1 MADTAPAVASL
12 PSRTPRAISPPGIE
26 NPNPIASTSA
36 HTLDNS
42 PTQSESVSSSAEGN
56 AAAASLPDGDSA
68 SISNH
73 ISDTVASRE
82 PGLQIAASSQHESI
96 PPSISASL
104 QAATAGLNEEDAKLL
119 ASLAEGNGLLNHLS
133 NLAAQNA
140 SSNDLLN
147 AYAGDLM
154 LDSSTPGFSSTGTIF
169 DASAFQG
176 AVDLNEAL
184 THQDMDWDDEAFDNL
199 EPEDEDGQDAGPIQ
213 AYAKLEF
220 PGFSY
225 YIQTLDV
232 TIGRRPGQLQ
242 SNQRPGALP
251 PQLPNAASGLSQAH
265 ITSESK
271 TEGDVDVDLGPLKS
285 ISRLHARIFYYT
297 GPIHPPNSA
306 FLNGTP
312 AHSRTSSGNGSAPY
326 RITSPTAL
334 SRVNGARLTGAE
346 AISQDPYNIASQ
358 MGASAGTDPEQGE
371 GQFVLMVVGRNGAFV
386 DDVWVE
392 KGGLVVLGKRTKIQI
407 AERVFY
413 FVLPPPPGAA
423 SYSVD
428 GDSQR
433 AHDSESD
440 SLSDL
445 SSDDQAEGDE
455 QKGDEEDEEED
466 EEEEGEDLSSSVSSE
481 GSGDDGYEDQDD
493 DERDAA
499 VRPHG
504 ETADTVSSA
513 TKGRRRPSAATVK
526 CKPASR
532 DEKPKRRLVLK
543 AKSKVGKTS
552 AGAAAED
559 ADGVMDEDV
568 DEIRAGKAKMQAKAA
583 GKGKAATVK
592 TTAAALANRAL
603 GKGKG
608 KGSGNGAG
616 RGKMPTKGPVPE
628 TRPEGDDSDSLGTP
642 SGGEQSSEGEE
653 DDGITTLPPP
663 SNTIGAGAAGKRP
676 GKGVKG
682 LKGAKNNKDS
692 KAKKADDAAQAC
704 ENAEAAAAGS
714 PVKKESPIPTWA
726 MGAGIAG
733 RKRKRGEAATDEE
746 PALKV
751 GTPIGIEALDAA
763 RRAKAAKARAD
774 ASSDANSASPKKD
787 KAAPAAAAP
796 TDRAADVSAKAGA
809 EDDDVVMVA
818 VDSATPE
825 TCVSTATPA
834 NPASASTAPSPS
846 VPLPATAAAKTT
858 TTTAGTPPIS
868 ATAGAAVKAEEKGA
882 AINATPASTTPAKAK
897 SAKSKTTKP
906 KKPKKGAA
914 AEETAVTASGVTG
927 APGSMVPPGAGTM
940 GSSPMPVGT
949 FAGSYA
955 GSNVYAPQMPYDP
968 NSASAA
974 SAIIAAANA
983 VSGSMPGYGQHPQ
996 AQALPH
1002 AVGQMASS
1010 LPTIPSAVAGR
1021 TSGVLSAVAGAA
1033 PGSYSSISMPP
1044 SMTSLPAPTSTP
1056 TGPAA
1061 PGSDPSTW
1069 PTTASI
1075 IASAASLA
1083 NAHAKQAQK
1092 PAATAAPGS
1101 TAGSTLAAASKAT
1114 PSPAPLAAVKPPPGP
1129 EDKPDLSNIE
1139 LISQA
1144 LRSDHCAKKGAK
1156 LTLQEVYEWIA
1167 NRWIWFKRNGRHT
1180 GRDWQSSIRH
1190 AIGSSR
1196 DFTRIPRRS
1205 DEPGKGIF
1213 YTMSDSKL
1221 AEQHRA
1227 NLAKQKEE
1235 AAKAA
1240 AAGPPA
1246 PVGAAGS
1253 VASSVPGGAITA
1265 GTLPQGVAATNTAT
1279 AAAGGTAAAG
1289 TPGSLPAIR
1298 IPLII
1303 GTPPSGATPAAL
1315 DKPKAAPGTIES
1327 LLETPPI
1334 VHHDGKL
1341 YLSPQVFGHLN
1352 AGQLAQIEGLG
1363 AQQALQVL
1371 QAYLVT
1377 HLKERMRLQQVA
1389 AQKKDASAPA
1399 GKASPSPA
1407 AAAVK
1412 PATTPA
1418 PAAAVAA
1425 KATPRPPAAASASA
1439 PKPAS
1444 VGANGTASPV
1454 KSAATSASTAT
1465 TGTAPVTTA
1474 LPRPPTSAT
1483 SLHPTPT
1490 LPKPV
1495 LPALIKPSFPTSSQ
1509 SAANSTTPGAMTAG
1523 STPSQP
1529 GKSAPSTAAAKTPA
1543 FPAVSTVAQP
1553 KAPVLPS
1560 TPLRTSV
1567 PAGPSTPKISTTAS
1581 VPHVAS
1587 SATPGIASTPPAA
1600 PSAPPK
1606 PASPVKTAPA
1616 APTTGN
1622 SAAAAFAAP
1631 VATASDPPSA
1641 TTAAGNGASKPA
1653 ASSTPGTSA
1662 TADTASKAGTPAPS
1676 AGSDSDDPL
1685 SALSALAAHPE
1696 AAALIALLR
1705 KQQQE
1710 SGASGGGK
1718 QLAKLTPGQ
1727 LQLLQ
1732 MANKLAAQQG
1742 KGGSGKKKKKTS
1754 SGTRTGTREGTATPG
1769 PSGQESSPAPPGVSP
1784 SPGPKAW

>member
-1 MADTAPAVASL
+1 MADTASAPASQ
-12 PSRTPRAISPPGIE
+12 PSPTRRASPPGIE

-42 PTQSESVSSSAEGN
+42 SAQT
-56 AAAASLPDGDSA
+56 APIAASPFKANENTAATSTLPDNLDSVA
-68 SISNH
+68 KHN
-73 ISDTVASRE
+73 SDMLGTDNT
-82 PGLQIAASSQHESI
+82 GLQIASNQDGAMS
-96 PPSISASL
+96 PTMSASL

-140 SSNDLLN
+140 SSDDLIN
-147 AYAGDLM
+147 AYAGGLM
-154 LDSSTPGFSSTGTIF
+154 LDPSSSGLPSNGSAF
-169 DASAFQG
+169 DAAALQG

-184 THQDMDWDDEAFDNL
+184 TRQDMDWDDEAFDDL
-199 EPEDEDGQDAGPIQ
+199 EPEDEDGEDQGPIQ

-242 SNQRPGALP
+242 PNQRPGALP

-312 AHSRTSSGNGSAPY
+312 AHSRASSGNGAAPY

-334 SRVNGARLTGAE
+334 SRVNGAHLSGAE
-346 AISQDPYNIASQ
+346 AAAQDPYNM

-423 SYSVD
+423 AYSID

-440 SLSDL
+440 SLSEL
-445 SSDDQAEGDE
+445 SSDDQADE
-455 QKGDEEDEEED
+455 DDEDED
-466 EEEEGEDLSSSVSSE
+466 EEEEAASSSSVSSDE
-481 GSGDDGYEDQDD
+481 SGDDDYEGQED

-499 VRPHG
+499 AAPPDA
-504 ETADTVSSA
+504 ETAEQGT
-513 TKGRRRPSAATVK
+513 TKGRRRSSAAGTK
-526 CKPASR
+526 SKPDPAN
-532 DEKPKRRLVLK
+532 DKPKRRLVLK
-543 AKSKVGKTS
+543 PKSKVGKAA
-552 AGAAAED
+552 AGAAAEGSD
-559 ADGVMDEDV
+559 DPIEEQMDDRTAD
-568 DEIRAGKAKMQAKAA
+568 KAKSQTKAQ
-583 GKGKAATVK
+583 GKGKAATK
-592 TTAAALANRAL
+592 TTAAALANRAA

-608 KGSGNGAG
+608 KGAG
-616 RGKMPTKGPVPE
+616 RGKMPTKGPVPD
-628 TRPEGDDSDSLGTP
+628 TRPDGDDSDSLGTP
-642 SGGEQSSEGEE
+642 SGGEQSSDEEE
-653 DDGITTLPPP
+653 DDGITTPPPP
-663 SNTIGAGAAGKRP
+663 SNARGGASGKRP
-676 GKGVKG
+676 AKGVKG
-682 LKGAKNNKDS
+682 LKSAKNTKAS
-692 KAKKADDAAQAC
+692 KANKADDAAQGSD
-704 ENAEAAAAGS
+704 EAATAGS
-714 PVKKESPIPTWA
+714 PVKKESPTPSWA
-726 MGAGIAG
+726 MGAGVAG
-733 RKRKRGEAATDEE
+733 RKRKRGEAVADEE

-763 RRAKAAKARAD
+763 KRAKAAKARAD
-774 ASSDANSASPKKD
+774 ASSRAASASPKKD
-787 KAAPAAAAP
+787 KATASAPTLPTPSPIVAADVADDDVIMLDVKPAPAKPASSATTVTATKPAPATSAPTLPAPAPAAAA
-796 TDRAADVSAKAGA
+796 A
-809 EDDDVVMVA
+809 
-818 VDSATPE
+818 
-825 TCVSTATPA
+825 
-834 NPASASTAPSPS
+834 AST
-846 VPLPATAAAKTT
+846 T
-858 TTTAGTPPIS
+858 
-868 ATAGAAVKAEEKGA
+868 
-882 AINATPASTTPAKAK
+882 ATPASTTPAGATTGAAAKGEQKGTDTTTPASTTAAKAK
-897 SAKSKTTKP
+897 PAKPKTTKP
-906 KKPKKGAA
+906 KKKKGAA
-914 AEETAVTASGVTG
+914 AEETGPTPPGVPG
-927 APGSMVPPGAGTM
+927 PPGSMVPGGVM
-940 GSSPMPVGT
+940 GNPPMPMGT
-949 FAGSYA
+949 FPGSFGAQNMYPP
-955 GSNVYAPQMPYDP
+955 SMPYDP

-983 VSGSMPGYGQHPQ
+983 VSGSMPGYGQPS

-1002 AVGQMASS
+1002 AVGQMASP
-1010 LPTIPSAVAGR
+1010 LPMIPSAAAGR
-1021 TSGVLSAVAGAA
+1021 GPGMSGVNAGAA
-1033 PGSYSSISMPP
+1033 PGAYSGMPMPP

-1056 TGPAA
+1056 ASIQS
-1061 PGSDPSTW
+1061 GSDPSTW

-1083 NAHAKQAQK
+1083 NAQAKQNQQK
-1092 PAATAAPGS
+1092 VAGTPAGGSTPTNTTASATKTTPTPAPAAA
-1101 TAGSTLAAASKAT
+1101 
-1114 PSPAPLAAVKPPPGP
+1114 KPPPGP

-1144 LRSDHCAKKGAK
+1144 LRSEHCGKKGGK

-1240 AAGPPA
+1240 AAGPAAPA
-1246 PVGAAGS
+1246 GAAGI
-1253 VASSVPGGAITA
+1253 AGTALPGVTTA
-1265 GTLPQGVAATNTAT
+1265 GGTLPQSAVTANSAT
-1279 AAAGGTAAAG
+1279 AAAAGAAAAG

-1303 GTPPSGATPAAL
+1303 GTPPSSATASAT

-1389 AQKKDASAPA
+1389 AQKKDTTPA
-1399 GKASPSPA
+1399 TGKATPATSTAAAKPATPSAGAATTKPTPSPSPA
-1407 AAAVK
+1407 PAVK
-1412 PATTPA
+1412 ANVPGTNGN
-1418 PAAAVAA
+1418 
-1425 KATPRPPAAASASA
+1425 ASA
-1439 PKPAS
+1439 
-1444 VGANGTASPV
+1444 V
-1454 KSAATSASTAT
+1454 KSAAPAVSTAT
-1465 TGTAPVTTA
+1465 ATTVPAATTA
-1474 LPRPPTSAT
+1474 LPRPPGSAT
-1483 SLHPTPT
+1483 SLHPMTT

-1495 LPALIKPSFPTSSQ
+1495 LPAPIKPSIPTSSQ
-1509 SAANSTTPGAMTAG
+1509 SAAASAKPSIPTAASSAPQLAKPATTPA
-1523 STPSQP
+1523 
-1529 GKSAPSTAAAKTPA
+1529 APS
-1543 FPAVSTVAQP
+1543 VSPVAPP

-1567 PAGPSTPKISTTAS
+1567 PTAAATAPKVSTP
-1581 VPHVAS
+1581 
-1587 SATPGIASTPPAA
+1587 
-1600 PSAPPK
+1600 
-1606 PASPVKTAPA
+1606 APA
-1616 APTTGN
+1616 AAASITSPTKPSTGTGTGTGTPAAVP
-1622 SAAAAFAAP
+1622 SPQKAAATPAKTTTPAPTAGTPAASTAAAP
-1631 VATASDPPSA
+1631 ASSSSTPSV
-1641 TTAAGNGASKPA
+1641 AAGNGAGKAA
-1653 ASSTPGTSA
+1653 ASSAAGSA
-1662 TADTASKAGTPAPS
+1662 TGSSNA
-1676 AGSDSDDPL
+1676 AGSDLTAGDSDDPL

-1710 SGASGGGK
+1710 SGASGGK

-1742 KGGSGKKKKKTS
+1742 KKGGTGKKKKKAST
-1754 SGTRTGTREGTATPG
+1754 GTGTREATATPG
-1769 PSGQESSPAPPGVSP
+1769 PSGQESSPAPPGPSP
-1784 SPGPKAW
+1784 SPGPKAG